1 MMQQKEIARKLGVS
15 PAMVSMAL
23 RGQGRVSPERRA
35 EILALAK
42 HHRVGVRKLRKRI
55 DAPAQGS
62 IRRIAYCGLQERLG
76 WFHIGTFSGLS
87 EPLLGVAYE
96 VSLLL
101 SDITAGMP
109 HAKAIAQLVRSIPA
123 AGYDGLIIGP
133 HSDVVEALVPLG
145 LPLVQIEYQ
154 IRSQEL
160 DMVAPDNFTG
170 AYRLADGLLKRG
182 CRRIAVVRCL
192 AEDMNS
198 MEKFAGINA
207 AMAAHGCAI
216 DPALVT
222 SGNCRHQ
229 AGARCAAALCAASGA
244 PPDAIL
250 LENDWHAPEFV
261 QYLRQHLPAHWPR
274 LSQIRFAMYCDSERE
289 NTLTTPYDRIML
301 PRGDMGHLAVRRVLE
316 HLASPGEWRPL
327 SLRVAPLYQP
337 SGE

>member
-1 MMQQKEIARKLGVS
+1 MQQKEIARKLGVS

-23 RGQGRVSPERRA
+23 RGQGRISAERRA

-55 DAPAQGS
+55 DAQVLGP

-101 SDITAGMP
+101 SDITPGTP
-109 HAKAIAQLVRSIPA
+109 HAKAIAQLARSIPA

-133 HSDVVEALVPLG
+133 HSDVVEALAPLG

-154 IRSQEL
+154 IRSQER
-160 DMVAPDNFTG
+160 DIVAPDNFAG
-170 AYRLADGLLKRG
+170 AYLLAEGLLRRG

-198 MEKFAGINA
+198 IEKFAGINA

-216 DPALVT
+216 DPALVVT
-222 SGNCRHQ
+222 GNCRYQ
-229 AGARCAAALCAASGA
+229 AGSRCAAALCAVGGQ

-250 LENDWHAPEFV
+250 LENDWHTPEFV
-261 QYLRQHLPAHWPR
+261 QHLRQHLPAHWPR
-274 LSQIRFAMYCDSERE
+274 LSQVRFAMYCDSERE
-289 NTLTTPYDRIML
+289 NTLTTPYDRVLL
-301 PRGDMGHLAVRRVLE
+301 PRVDMGHLAVRRILE
-316 HLASPGEWRPL
+316 HIASPGDWHPL
-327 SLRVAPLYQP
+327 SLRVAPFYQP
-337 SGE
+337 GSD